1 MTGRVVLWVQH
12 LLGTGHL
19 RRSAAIARATAAK
32 GLDVAVLSGGMPVP
46 HLDLGA
52 ARLVQLTPLRA
63 IDESFSGLALAS
75 GDAATPRDLEKRRD
89 EALAAMAAAKPDL
102 LITETFPFGRRQL
115 RNEALA
121 LIQHA
126 REGGATTAASVRDIL
141 QRQTKPGRHE
151 EMLALALEY
160 IDHVM
165 VHGDPRLAPLDLTF
179 PLASGLGE
187 RLNYTGYIA
196 GKAAQHKAGGPG
208 DGEIIV
214 SVGGGATG
222 APLLAA
228 ALDARAAATA
238 ARDRVWRLLVGHD
251 LLAGDLAP
259 RLTDPPPGVNVEPA
273 RPDFTALLANC
284 AVSVSQAGYNTAV
297 DILAAGARSVLVPFA
312 RGGETE
318 QRDRAERLADLGV
331 AIMVEEAA
339 LSPERLAA
347 AVDDALAG
355 TPPDPAGFDLDGAAK
370 SAALIAAWA
379 SRG

>member
-19 RRSAAIARATAAK
+19 RRSAAIARTAADM
-32 GLDVAVLSGGMPVP
+32 GLDVTVLSGGMPVP
-46 HLDLGA
+46 HLDVGA

-89 EALAAMAAAKPDL
+89 EALAALAAAEPDL

-115 RNEALA
+115 RAEALS
-121 LIQHA
+121 LIEHA
-126 REGGATTAASVRDIL
+126 RDIGATTAVSVRDIL
-141 QRQTKPGRHE
+141 QRQTKPGRYE
-151 EMLALALEY
+151 EMLALALEHA
-160 IDHVM
+160 DHIM
-165 VHGDPRLAPLDLTF
+165 VHGDPRLVPFDLTF
-179 PLASGLGE
+179 PLAAELGD
-187 RLNYTGYIA
+187 RLAYTGYIA
-196 GKAAQHKAGGPG
+196 GRAARRQTGGPG

-228 ALDARAAATA
+228 ALDARAAATVA
-238 ARDRVWRLLVGHD
+238 GERVWRLLVGHD
-251 LLAGDLAP
+251 LATGDMAP
-259 RLTDPPPGVNVEPA
+259 RLADPPPGVIVEAA
-273 RPDFTALLANC
+273 RPDFAALLANC

-318 QRDRAERLADLGV
+318 QRDRAERLAALGV
-331 AIMVEEAA
+331 AIMVEETA

-347 AVDDALAG
+347 AVDDALASA
-355 TPPDPAGFDLDGAAK
+355 PPDPAGFDLDGAAK

>member
-19 RRSAAIARATAAK
+19 RRSAAIARATAAQ
-32 GLDVAVLSGGMPVP
+32 GLDVTLLSGGMPVP

-75 GDAATPRDLEKRRD
+75 GDAATPRDLDTRRD
-89 EALAAMAAAKPDL
+89 EARALMETTKPDL

-115 RNEALA
+115 RDEALA
-121 LIQHA
+121 LIERA
-126 REGGATTAASVRDIL
+126 RAGGATTAVSVRDIL
-141 QRQTKPGRHE
+141 QRQTKPGRYE
-151 EMLALALEY
+151 EMLALALRH

-165 VHGDPRLAPLDLTF
+165 VHGDPRLVPFDLTF
-179 PLASGLGE
+179 PLAGQLGE
-187 RLNYTGYIA
+187 RLRYTGYIA
-196 GKAAQHKAGGPG
+196 GKTARREAGGPG

-228 ALDARAAATA
+228 ALDARAAAA
-238 ARDRVWRLLVGHD
+238 AAGNRVWRLLVGHD
-251 LLAGDLAP
+251 LMAGDLAS
-259 RLTDPPPGVNVEPA
+259 RLTDPPSGVVVEEA
-273 RPDFTALLANC
+273 RPDFAALLANC

-355 TPPDPAGFDLDGAAK
+355 APPDPAGFDLDGAAK
-370 SAALIAAWA
+370 SAALITEWA